1 MTKRRG
7 ALIALVLA
15 AAALPLLAQGRG
27 RGYFGVPPNPEYDGR
42 FTFSRIRYAGNSW
55 NHDYP
60 QADFNMPLIMRELT
74 AVNARDDATNIFA
87 LTDPALFTAPVMY
100 LSEPG
105 FWRASEPEL
114 RALGEYLQKGGFLIV
129 DDFEADQWYNFERN
143 MRRALPDH
151 EPIEIDETHSIFDTF
166 FFVENPYV
174 PHPFVTNRPRFVGWF
189 EDNDPD
195 ARMMVIANHNGDL
208 AEYWEY
214 SGTGFFPVDVT
225 NEAYKLGVNYIIYGL
240 TR

>member
-1 MTKRRG
+1 M
-7 ALIALVLA
+7 LA
-15 AAALPLLAQGRG
+15 VVTAVALPLLAQGRG
-27 RGYFGVPPNPEYDGR
+27 RGGFGVPPNPAYDGR

-60 QADFNMPLIMRELT
+60 QADVNMPRIMRELT
-74 AVNARDDATNIFA
+74 AIDARDDATNVFV
-87 LTDPALFTAPVMY
+87 LTDPAMFGAPVTY

-105 FWRASEPEL
+105 YWRASDAEL
-114 RALGEYLQKGGFLIV
+114 RALGEYLLKGGFLIV
-129 DDFEADQWYNFERN
+129 DDFEADQWNNFERN
-143 MRRALPDH
+143 MRRALPEH
-151 EPIEIDETHSIFDTF
+151 EPIEIDETHAIFDTF
-166 FFVENPYV
+166 FHVENPYV

-189 EDNDPD
+189 ERNDPG

-225 NEAYKLGVNYIIYGL
+225 SEAYKLGVNYIIYGL